1 MVPATGI
8 AKWVKLAVTGAGAA
22 LAVAAVTPHVAGAAT
37 NAATLAGPEAQAPA
51 PAGPEGAAPAG
62 ADADKIAKGRELFNN
77 WSCGTCHAL
86 KDADASGHVG
96 PALDGNP
103 NLTEAFITDRVTNGA
118 GPMPAFGGQLSEE
131 EIAEMAAYIHQVALK

>member
-1 MVPATGI
+1 VVPANVT
-8 AKWVKLAVTGAGAA
+8 AKWVKLGFTGAGAA
-22 LAVAAVTPHVAGAAT
+22 LALVAVAPHMAGAAT
-37 NAATLAGPEAQAPA
+37 GDVAPAGPETQAVA
-51 PAGPEGAAPAG
+51 PAGPEGAS
-62 ADADKIAKGRELFNN
+62 ADKVAKGRELFNN

-103 NLTEAFITDRVTNGA
+103 NLTEAFIADRVTNGQ

-131 EIAEMAAYIHQVALK
+131 EIADLAAYIHQVALK

>member
-1 MVPATGI
+1 MVPATGRT
-8 AKWVKLAVTGAGAA
+8 KWVKLGVTGASAVLA
-22 LAVAAVTPHVAGAAT
+22 LAAMAPHMAGAAT
-37 NAATLAGPEAQAPA
+37 GEVAPAGPEAQAAA
-51 PAGPEGAAPAG
+51 PAGPEGAS
-62 ADADKIAKGRELFNN
+62 ADAIAKGRELFNN

-103 NLTEAFITDRVTNGA
+103 HLTEAFIVDRVSNGQ

-131 EIAEMAAYIHQVALK
+131 EIAELAAYIHQVAAK